1 MLYSCRMLWIFLRTL
16 CNDRIIPVWSELI
29 LRHHEL
35 DEIALV
41 HLDHLPLFQVD
52 IKDGDLHLIQILG
65 WPFLIDGCQTFK
77 GHGILHPCCLE
88 GFERGIKKKR
98 QQKKRPKFEGF
109 PFWGTN
115 FSQLL
120 DSSYHLIIILF
131 IHLISRISWPFRAF
145 HFCCCDFS
153 SFTSTSTGT
162 CFMASGFFTKMAC
175 SDGCPG

>member
-1 MLYSCRMLWIFLRTL
+1 MIGSSQCDQNWSSGTTNLMRSPWFTLIICPCFRWISKTVI
-16 CNDRIIPVWSELI
+16 CIWSKSWAGPFWSMAARLSKVTGFFTHAAW
-29 LRHHEL
+29 R
-35 DEIALV
+35 AL
-41 HLDHLPLFQVD
+41 
-52 IKDGDLHLIQILG
+52 KG
-65 WPFLIDGCQTFK
+65 WS
-77 GHGILHPCCLE
+77 
-88 GFERGIKKKR
+88 KKR